1 MACDVANVGD
11 GGSAAWRRRQSPPA
25 MVSSHYFYS
34 SGVTV
39 SGAIHFLSH
48 NEEDV
53 LRFDL
58 ENEEW
63 KLIQGPPRMA
73 CQDETITIAELN
85 DALCL
90 VQTMPREAIIW
101 LLVDSGKN
109 IWVNS
114 YTIRMDTAVKWLVPL
129 RVLRLG
135 GKLLF
140 YCHNSPT
147 KPMLQVYDP
156 FLNICTDVK
165 TPANVMGE
173 IGLCSSHFDPRLI
186 CG

>member
-1 MACDVANVGD
+1 
-11 GGSAAWRRRQSPPA
+11 

-39 SGAIHFLSH
+39 SGAIHFLSR

-53 LRFDL
+53 LCFDL
-58 ENEEW
+58 ESEEW
-63 KLIQGPPRMA
+63 KLILGPPRMA

-109 IWVNS
+109 IWVNT
-114 YTIRMDTAVKWLVPL
+114 YTIRMDTSVKWVVPL

-147 KPMLQVYDP
+147 NPMLQVYDP
-156 FLNICTDVK
+156 FVGICTDVK
-165 TPANVMGE
+165 TPANVTGE
-173 IGLCSSHFDPRLI
+173 IGLCSSHFDPRL
-186 CG
+186 CGQP